1 MAIFTIRIDIVL
13 KWKGGIL
20 MTYWVNM
27 GNYMFFGNDPSAPS
41 ILKSSL
47 RFVYP
52 VILYYK
58 EKTYIKLMLILIN
71 KPTTKNF
78 RHVQNSGF
86 SRLWLDLEF
95 LGLTRK
101 WLAKDDC
108 CLVWCWTMS
117 SVFAHHWGENV
128 VVRSSMLLWGEI
140 SWGGTMGNVGWEEA

>member
-1 MAIFTIRIDIVL
+1 MTIFTIRIDIVL
-13 KWKGGIL
+13 KWKGDIF

-27 GNYMFFGNDPSAPS
+27 RNYMFFGNDPSAPS

-71 KPTTKNF
+71 KSTTKNV
-78 RHVQNSGF
+78 RHFQYSGY
-86 SRLWLDLEF
+86 SRLWLNLEL
-95 LGLTRK
+95 LGLTRN

-108 CLVWCWTMS
+108 CLVWCRTMS
-117 SVFAHHWGENV
+117 SVFSQHWGENG
-128 VVRSSMLLWGEI
+128 VVRSSVLLWGEI
-140 SWGGTMGNVGWEEA
+140 SWGSTMGSVGWEEA